1 MKCLINIYFHK
12 LVARQSLNKVF
23 ANRNQLTMQY
33 TSKVFK
39 YLHKLFY
46 IRKCLT
52 SNVATII
59 LIKTKYYKK
68 LEVKVVYGKSGD
80 FTLYNLKLAKI
91 SNGNL
96 PFERGMGMWNI
107 SQQFLFGILKVL
119 CIPFLIQ

>member
-1 MKCLINIYFHK
+1 
-12 LVARQSLNKVF
+12 
-23 ANRNQLTMQY
+23 MQY

-96 PFERGMGMWNI
+96 PFERGMGM
-107 SQQFLFGILKVL
+107 
-119 CIPFLIQ
+119 